1 MERGPRQPGRGPRK
15 AETKREL
22 DTPPSRPALLDPRAS
37 TLVGS
42 AFRGLEPLAARLQ
55 KAEAELVEHAR
66 TRDRAILT
74 EARRL
79 RRLVREF
86 EPSVTMIGQVKA
98 GKTTLTN
105 AMVGWPGM
113 LPADVNPWTSVV
125 TSLHLVPR
133 DMPGAGRASFQ
144 FFSEEGW
151 NLLLKNGGRVGEL
164 ASRAG
169 ADEELAKVRRQL
181 EEMREKSRARL
192 GRRFEMLLGQSHDYE
207 SFDEA
212 LIERYVCL
220 GVDFWDDTETRRGQ
234 GRFADITKSAD
245 LWLARPELPLG
256 LCIRDTPGVN
266 DTFMVREQITIK
278 ALRGSKICVLVL
290 SAQQALTSVDLAL
303 VRLIAN
309 VKSRDVIIF
318 VNRIDELADPAREV
332 PEIRASIVETLKRH
346 DGPADAEILF
356 GSGYW
361 ADRALTGQLDSLG
374 LHSAQSLLNWA
385 EATIDESTPPDSTEA
400 MIWQLSGV
408 PALGAAIATRVE
420 ADSGAALEAKVER
433 GTANLRKTQA
443 VVQTVRARKLPENAQ
458 IVAAPE
464 RVLEAFDTVAR
475 DILHGFDTAMREV
488 QDSFGGRVENARH
501 RFLSRAT
508 AALIKHLEIYGE
520 NEVWTYDPTGLRM
533 LLRSN
538 YAVFVKSAG
547 KAGELAL
554 ASAAERISALYRAAF
569 ALNEAEFALA
579 PPPLPA
585 APPPVVLGQ
594 TIALD
599 LSGGWWSRFWRRY
612 RGYDA
617 YVDNFSKLI
626 FEETRPIAN
635 ALKADNAEAFEQEM
649 RGALCAFLEG
659 QRAMIAGL
667 AETSPRTGTPD
678 RPEETPAPAAEAPRR
693 RPAKPARLSLTGRLG
708 FAGG

>member
-1 MERGPRQPGRGPRK
+1 MTPDG
-15 AETKREL
+15 
-22 DTPPSRPALLDPRAS
+22 TPPKPVAQDPRAARRIAA
-37 TLVGS
+37 
-42 AFRGLEPLAARLQ
+42 AFAALAPLAERLRG
-55 KAEAELVEHAR
+55 AEAELAEHAAS
-66 TRDRAILT
+66 RDRAILS

-79 RRLVREF
+79 RRLIREF

-105 AMVGWPGM
+105 AMVGWSSL

-133 DMPGAGRASFQ
+133 HRPEAGRASFQ

-151 NLLLKNGGRVGEL
+151 SHLLKNGGRVGEL

-169 ADEELAKVRRQL
+169 ATEEVDKVRRQL

-192 GRRFEMLLGQSHDYE
+192 GRRFEMLLGQSHDYD
-207 SFDEA
+207 SFDEK

-220 GVDFWDDTETRRGQ
+220 GDDFWNDTETRRGQ

-245 LWLARPELPLG
+245 LWLSSPDMPLG

-266 DTFMVREQITIK
+266 DTFMVREQITIR
-278 ALRGSKICVLVL
+278 ALRGSRTCVLVL

-303 VRLIAN
+303 IRLIAN

-332 PEIRASIVETLKRH
+332 PEIRASIVDTLKRH
-346 DGPADAEILF
+346 DGPAGAEILF
-356 GSGYW
+356 GSGFW
-361 ADRALTGQLDSLG
+361 ADRAMTGDLESLG
-374 LHSAQSLLNWA
+374 LHSARSLLNWA
-385 EATIDESTPPDSTEA
+385 EANLDDSAPPDSTEA
-400 MIWQLSGV
+400 MIWHLSGV
-408 PALGAAIATRVE
+408 PALARAIATRAA
-420 ADSGAALEAKVER
+420 ADEGAALEARLER
-433 GTANLRKTQA
+433 GLGNLRKTQA
-443 VVQTVRARKLPENAQ
+443 LARRMQARGVPGQAEVVTRPEK
-458 IVAAPE
+458 
-464 RVLEAFDTVAR
+464 VLETFDAIAG
-475 DILHGFDTAMREV
+475 DALHGFDEGMREV
-488 QDSFGGRVENARH
+488 QGAFAARVENARR
-501 RFLSRAT
+501 RFLDRAT
-508 AALIKHLEIYGE
+508 AALVKHLEIYGE
-520 NEVWTYDPTGLRM
+520 NVTWTYDPTGLRM

-547 KAGELAL
+547 KAGDMSLAT
-554 ASAAERISALYRAAF
+554 AAARVSALYRQAF
-569 ALNEAEFALA
+569 DTGEAEFALE

-617 YVDNFSKLI
+617 YVDSFSKLI
-626 FEETRPIAN
+626 FEETRPIAE
-635 ALKADNAEAFEQEM
+635 ALRRDVAEAYEQEM
-649 RGALCAFLEG
+649 RETLCGFLEG
-659 QRAMIAGL
+659 QRATIAGMIAAPSGE
-667 AETSPRTGTPD
+667 AARQPDEHRTAA
-678 RPEETPAPAAEAPRR
+678 RPP
-693 RPAKPARLSLTGRLG
+693 LTGGFRL
-708 FAGG
+708 AGE